1 MDMNLFRKSQTQTP
15 DKDILSGVCV
25 WDLIPYLEPAGN
37 YNTDMQLIGYHL
49 LIPYL
54 ELAGNYNSINS

>member
-37 YNTDMQLIGYHL
+37 YNVVSVEIKISI

-54 ELAGNYNSINS
+54 LL

>member
-37 YNTDMQLIGYHL
+37 YNGFVTGTVITATNT
-49 LIPYL
+49 IP
-54 ELAGNYNSINS
+54 